1 MNKQEILKQIPKV
14 DDMLK
19 EEQLQSLEHEIPRR
33 LIVEAVREELAAL
46 RGRIMMAKEGE
57 ESFRLQELIR
67 CIVESTKRKSRFHL
81 MKAVNATGV
90 VLHTNL
96 GRARLSEAAC
106 EHVLMT
112 AMNYSN
118 LEYDLEKG
126 SRGSRHD
133 HVEKIICRIT
143 GAEAAM
149 VVNNNAAATILCLSS
164 MAAGKEVV
172 VSRGELVEIG
182 GSFRVTEIMEQS
194 GAILRETGTTN
205 KTRAQDYERVINPER
220 TAALMKVHTS
230 NFRIVGFTEEVSL
243 EEMASLG
250 KKYSLPVI
258 YDMGNGMMVDLK
270 SYGIDEL
277 TVTDAL
283 KSGVDIVM
291 FSGDKL
297 LGGPQGG
304 ILIGKKTWIDQMKS
318 HPLARAFRVDK
329 MTLAALESTFYEYL
343 DEKRA
348 IERIPTLHML
358 TLSQD
363 ELRSRAEDLKKRLA
377 AAVPGLQY
385 QTEECEEQVGGG
397 AAPLARLNGYGVSVY
412 SEKIRAEELEASL
425 RNAEVPVIV
434 RVFQNKVHLDMRTIG
449 KEEESLVIQAFKEWE
464 KGVERR

>member
-1 MNKQEILKQIPKV
+1 MDKQAILKQIPKV
-14 DDMLK
+14 DEILK
-19 EEQLQSLEHEIPRR
+19 EDQLQLLAHEIPRS
-33 LIVEAVREELAAL
+33 LIVEAVREELEAL
-46 RGRIMMAKEGE
+46 RGRVVLAKEGE
-57 ESFRLQELIR
+57 EPFPYCELIR
-67 CIVESTKRKSRFHL
+67 CIVENTKRKSRFHFI
-81 MKAVNATGV
+81 KAVNATGV

-96 GRARLSEAAC
+96 GRARLSESAC

-133 HVEKIICRIT
+133 HVEKIICKIT

-164 MAAGKEVV
+164 VAAGKEVV

-205 KTRAQDYERVINPER
+205 KTRVQDYERAINPEQ

-243 EEMASLG
+243 ESMAALG
-250 KKYSLPVI
+250 KKYALPVI

-270 SYGIDEL
+270 AYGIDEP

-283 KSGVDIVM
+283 KSGADIVM

-304 ILIGKKTWIDQMKS
+304 ILIGRKKWIDQMKS

-358 TLSQD
+358 TLTQE
-363 ELRSRAEDLKKRLA
+363 ELRERAEGLKTRLE

-397 AAPLARLNGYGVSVY
+397 AAPLTRLKGYGIAVY
-412 SEKIRAEELEASL
+412 SESVKAEELEAAL
-425 RNAEVPVIV
+425 RNAKVPVIV
-434 RVFQNKVHLDMRTIG
+434 RVFQNKVHLDMRTIWDG
-449 KEEESLVIQAFKEWE
+449 EEPLIIQAFKEWE
-464 KGVERR
+464 KGVEKR